1 MGVEAG
7 TRVRL
12 CMGGE
17 VRVGVCVVMRLAAG
31 VRAGVGQ
38 WVTLEL

>member
-12 CMGGE
+12 RMGRE
-17 VRVGVCVVMRLAAG
+17 VRVAVCVVMTLAAG
-31 VRAGVGQ
+31 VRARVGE